1 MCHETRAMSQ
11 VTHNCLLLL
20 VMEVFPQELH
30 VPQTVR
36 KHLTHIWVIL
46 SDHTTRN
53 QIKFD
58 RMLTDNMTPLL
69 SLSTTTGA
77 ATNVAI

>member
-1 MCHETRAMSQ
+1 MRHYQYCWEHLHVSSVMCHETRAMSQ

-36 KHLTHIWVIL
+36 KHLTHIWLYSPI
-46 SDHTTRN
+46 T
-53 QIKFD
+53 QQGIKYS
-58 RMLTDNMTPLL
+58 LTEC
-69 SLSTTTGA
+69 
-77 ATNVAI
+77 